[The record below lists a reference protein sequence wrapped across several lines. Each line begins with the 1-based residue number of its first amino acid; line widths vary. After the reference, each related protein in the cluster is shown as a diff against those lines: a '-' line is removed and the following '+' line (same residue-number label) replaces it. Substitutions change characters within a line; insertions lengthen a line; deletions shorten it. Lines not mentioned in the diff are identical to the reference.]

1 MSGLRCAL
9 WAQVTKPA
17 GTSPHPHCGPL
28 TAAGTTPNTE
38 PHGCQRRGAVHF
50 PSIIT
55 NPAPLDSQ
63 GANHVLSLLKVPLVK
78 LRQVQKMKKLWKE
91 QRPNTETW
99 DSHEHALSYCESRD
113 TRPGTEREAVLSVR
127 TDSSEAGRSSTYCA
141 ASTSASGLLLNCSRQ
156 YIKT

>member
-38 PHGCQRRGAVHF
+38 PHGCQRRGLVHF
-50 PSIIT
+50 PSSIT

-63 GANHVLSLLKVPLVK
+63 GANHALSLLKVPLAK
-78 LRQVQKMKKLWKE
+78 LRQAQKMKEPWKE
-91 QRPNTETW
+91 YRPNIETCNSHEHSLSYCKSQDTRPNTEQ
-99 DSHEHALSYCESRD
+99 
-113 TRPGTEREAVLSVR
+113 EAVFSVCIDAPAR
-127 TDSSEAGRSSTYCA
+127 LISALLTVQCLHRHQAWCSTVPDS
-141 ASTSASGLLLNCSRQ
+141 
-156 YIKT
+156 I